1 MSHGQTQ
8 GACML
13 LGAHMSIAGGVDK
26 ALIRGGSIGCQAI
39 QIFLK
44 NNTQWSGRPY
54 TEEERQNFFRFKKR
68 FRTEVVFAH
77 DCYLINLASADAEVR
92 RKSLLALEDEC
103 IRAEQLEL
111 PFLVIH
117 PGSHLGQGEEVGLRR
132 IGEGVRQ
139 IIGRTAESAV
149 RILFE
154 TTAGQGTSLG
164 YRFDHLAELLAFVGS
179 EARTGICFDT
189 AHVFAAGHDLRSART
204 YATTFRRFDDIV
216 GLKHLYVFHL
226 NDSQKPL
233 GSRVDRHEHIGR
245 GLLGLETFR
254 RLLNDKRFRDLPMVL
269 ETPKGPDLR
278 EDIENLRVLR
288 SLIRKT
294 KPS

>member
-1 MSHGQTQ
+1 
-8 GACML
+8 ML

-26 ALIRGGSIGCQAI
+26 ALIRGASIGCQAI

-44 NNTQWSGRPY
+44 NNTQWAGRPY
-54 TEEERQNFFRFKKR
+54 GDEERRDFFRFKKR
-68 FRTEVVFAH
+68 FRIRVVIAH
-77 DCYLINLASADAEVR
+77 DCYLINLASAHSDVR

-103 IRAEQLEL
+103 IRAEQLGL

-117 PGSHLGQGEEVGLRR
+117 PGSHLGQGEKTGLRQ
-132 IGEGVRQ
+132 IGEGVQQ
-139 IIGRTAESAV
+139 IIERTAQSAV

-164 YRFDHLAELLAFVGS
+164 YQFDQLAELLALVGS
-179 EARTGICFDT
+179 EARTGVCFDT
-189 AHVFAAGHDLRSART
+189 AHVFAAGYDLRSARG
-204 YATTFRRFDDIV
+204 YATTFRRFDQII
-216 GLKHLYVFHL
+216 GLRRLHVFHL

-245 GLLGLETFR
+245 GLLGLEPFR
-254 RLLNDKRFRDLPMVL
+254 RLLNDPRFRNVPMVL
-269 ETPKGPDLR
+269 ETPKGPDLK
-278 EDIENLRVLR
+278 EDIENLQVLR
-288 SLIRKT
+288 SLIKKA

>member
-1 MSHGQTQ
+1 
-8 GACML
+8 ML

-26 ALIRGGSIGCQAI
+26 ALIRGASIGCQAI

-44 NNTQWSGRPY
+44 NNTQWAGRPY
-54 TEEERQNFFRFKKR
+54 TEEERRDFFRFKKR
-68 FRTEVVFAH
+68 FRIGIVFAH
-77 DCYLINLASADAEVR
+77 DCYLINLASAHSEVR

-103 IRAEQLEL
+103 IRAEQLGL

-117 PGSHLGQGEEVGLRR
+117 PGSHLGQGEKAGLRQ
-132 IGEGVRQ
+132 IGEGVQQ
-139 IIGRTAESAV
+139 IIGRTAGSAV

-164 YRFDHLAELLAFVGS
+164 YQFDHLAELLAIVGNK
-179 EARTGICFDT
+179 ARTGVCFDT
-189 AHVFAAGHDLRSART
+189 AHVFAAGYDLRSQRA
-204 YATTFRRFDDIV
+204 YATTFRRFDRII
-216 GLKHLYVFHL
+216 GLNHLHVFHL

-233 GSRVDRHEHIGR
+233 ASRVDRHEHIGR
-245 GLLGLETFR
+245 GLLGLEPFR
-254 RLLNDKRFRDLPMVL
+254 RLLNDARFRNVPMVL
-269 ETPKGPDLR
+269 ETPKGPDLK

-288 SLIRKT
+288 RLIKKV